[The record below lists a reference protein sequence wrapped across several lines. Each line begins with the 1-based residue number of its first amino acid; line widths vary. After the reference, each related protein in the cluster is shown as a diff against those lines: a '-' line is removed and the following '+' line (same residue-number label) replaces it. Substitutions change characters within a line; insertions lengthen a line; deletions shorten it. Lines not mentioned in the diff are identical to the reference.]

1 MTELLP
7 RPKLVLFDW
16 DNTLV
21 TPWPA
26 LARAVNAALV
36 AVGRSPVTQAIV
48 AAAMGQGGE
57 DPLAGLDKEA
67 GLLARQSFTR
77 AFAAE
82 PEPRLEAVAGAL
94 DVLGL
99 LTASAIPVAIL
110 CNRRVA
116 EVAGEAEAL
125 GLSPFLAG
133 VVGVDSG
140 VRAKP
145 SAEGVALAIERLG
158 LLGEIEDSREIWL
171 VGDTDIDLVCAHA
184 AGATPILLRESAL
197 PAAVLEKWPPAI
209 QLSQC
214 EQIIALLAAI
224 L

>member
-1 MTELLP
+1 VTDLLP
-7 RPKLVLFDW
+7 RPRLVLFDW

-26 LARAVNAALV
+26 LTRAVNAAL
-36 AVGRSPVTQAIV
+36 AAAGRSPVAPDVV
-48 AAAMGQGGE
+48 AAAMGQGGD
-57 DPLAGLDKEA
+57 DPLAGLAPEA
-67 GLLARQSFTR
+67 ALLARHAFTR
-77 AFAAE
+77 AFAEE
-82 PEPRLEAVAGAL
+82 PAPRLEAVAGAL
-94 DVLGL
+94 EVLSL
-99 LTASAIPVAIL
+99 LAASGIPAAIL

-116 EVAGEAEAL
+116 EVAAEAEML
-125 GLSPFLAG
+125 GLAPFLAA
-133 VVGVDSG
+133 VVGIDSG
-140 VRAKP
+140 VRIKP

-158 LLGEIEDSREIWL
+158 LVGVIEDSGEIWL

-184 AGATPILLRESAL
+184 AGATPILLREGAL